1 MNRFFHARTRRRVVK
16 KFADKVGLLY
26 FGYVNQHSD
35 DHRIVRG
42 FTVSATH
49 QDNHYCVGSIGDYD
63 ITMVDRCD
71 LVRQSNDSVATY
83 NWLIMAF
90 DLHTKQDLPHI
101 FINAL
106 NHDSR
111 PYTTLFTTFP
121 SMKQIELGTFEDY
134 GPEFTSRFAIYSQPS
149 ASIEVEKL
157 FPNIATRVLG
167 THFWPMSAEVHENI
181 LYVYSDEE
189 QVTHNL
195 LDTMLQ
201 SGLWLAGHLD
211 LQAEIV

>member
-1 MNRFFHARTRRRVVK
+1 MNRFFKTRTRKRVVK
-16 KFADKVGLLY
+16 RFADKIGLLY

-42 FTVSATH
+42 FTVSSTH
-49 QDNHYCVGSIGDYD
+49 QDNHYCVGSINEYD

-71 LVRQSNDSVATY
+71 LVRQPDDSIATY

-106 NHDSR
+106 NHDSK
-111 PYTTLFTTFP
+111 PYATLFTTFS
-121 SMKQIELGTFEDY
+121 SMKQIDLGTFEDY
-134 GPEFTSRFAIYSQPS
+134 GSEFTSRFAIYSQPS

-157 FPNIATRVLG
+157 FPNIATRVMG
-167 THFWPMSAEVHENI
+167 THFWPMSAEIHENI

-189 QVTHNL
+189 QIIHNL